1 VNVPAT
7 LSIRVVASDVP
18 CDGGRFGFGAL
29 LEGYGTLNVGGVST
43 N

>member
-1 VNVPAT
+1 MNVKAT

-18 CDGGRFGFGAL
+18 CDGGRLGFGAL

-43 N
+43 D